1 MTNLHTYLSNVLDFY
16 HPSFKPPLSPPPSP
30 SPPPP
35 PPVFFS
41 VSLSHSLFLQEKMDK
56 TLFLLQNKDPADAA
70 LDDSE
75 LVQLEGIN

>member
-1 MTNLHTYLSNVLDFY
+1 MYNRHDYLLNHLDLSHRHFKLPNLLLPF
-16 HPSFKPPLSPPPSP
+16 FIPPL
-30 SPPPP
+30 
-35 PPVFFS
+35 PVFFS

-70 LDDSE
+70 LDDCE